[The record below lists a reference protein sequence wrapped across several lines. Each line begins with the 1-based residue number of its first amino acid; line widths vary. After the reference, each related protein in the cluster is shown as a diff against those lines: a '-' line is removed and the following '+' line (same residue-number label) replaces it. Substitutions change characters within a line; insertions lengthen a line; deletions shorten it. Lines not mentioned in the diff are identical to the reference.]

1 METKITSYTMKK
13 QIRRK
18 KQELIKNQE
27 PIKKQEQITG
37 LGLCS

>member
-1 METKITSYTMKK
+1 MEM